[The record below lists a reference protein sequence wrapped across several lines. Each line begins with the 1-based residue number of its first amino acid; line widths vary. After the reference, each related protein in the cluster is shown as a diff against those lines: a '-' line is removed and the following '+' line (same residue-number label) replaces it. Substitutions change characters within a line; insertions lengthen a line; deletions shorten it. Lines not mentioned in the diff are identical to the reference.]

1 MSLKIQNIQT
11 DRIYDV
17 QDDVK
22 FHYRVLEPIVQKRL
36 LFANMK
42 NGKIDQDRMFEMSY
56 EFMELM
62 LTNWIGIVDDENE
75 KPIKFKKELER
86 PIPLEIANDFVVAV
100 LIPSFQNL
108 ITSANKI
115 TPKKQS
121 TEEN

>member
-75 KPIKFKKELER
+75 KPIKFKKELVR
-86 PIPLEIANDFVVAV
+86 IIPLEVAIDFVVAV
-100 LIPSFQNL
+100 VIPSFQTL
-108 ITSANKI
+108 ITSADKI
-115 TPKKQS
+115 TSKKQS
-121 TEEN
+121 TGEN